1 MQMKIK
7 ADLHTHTLSSGHAY
21 STIDEMAKGAQ
32 KRGLNLIA
40 ITDHGPAMP
49 GASHEFHFGNMRI
62 LPDILYGVRI
72 LTGVEA
78 NIFNDGSLDLPDN
91 RLENLDFVAAGIHSD
106 ADYTNQTKQ

>member
-49 GASHEFHFGNMRI
+49 GASH
-62 LPDILYGVRI
+62 
-72 LTGVEA
+72 
-78 NIFNDGSLDLPDN
+78 
-91 RLENLDFVAAGIHSD
+91 
-106 ADYTNQTKQ
+106 